1 MFKSGIVSVVGSPNA
16 GKSTLVNEIVGRKVS
31 IVTDKVHTT
40 RKIIRGVYN
49 EEEAQIVFVD
59 TPGFLKPLNR
69 LQVYMAHQIEESFEN
84 VDVVIYILDGR
95 YGVGKKER
103 ENLEK
108 LKHVKCKKIAFINK
122 IDLLNQEQVVSIINS
137 LNDTELF
144 DDVLAMSLKEGFNV
158 TGIVDVIKPYLSGE
172 DKFFEEEVFTDLTDN
187 YFAAEIIREHILHLT
202 KNEVPHS
209 VSVEVTSMEDD
220 PKTDVLIVSAEIY
233 VERDSQKAIII
244 GKAGSMIK
252 QIGMSARKELKT
264 EFKQP
269 VYLDLHVKVRKKWDN
284 DATFLNQIGY
294 DI

>member
-1 MFKSGIVSVVGSPNA
+1 MYKSGIVSVVGSPNA
-16 GKSTLVNEIVGRKVS
+16 GKSSLVNELVGRKVS

-49 EEEAQIVFVD
+49 DDETQIIFVD

-69 LQVYMAHQIEESFEN
+69 LQVYMAHQIEESFN
-84 VDVVIYILDGR
+84 DVDVAIYILDAR

-108 LKHVKCKKIAFINK
+108 LKHVKCKKVAIVNK
-122 IDLLNQEQVVSIINS
+122 IDLLDQEAVVRIIS
-137 LNDTELF
+137 DLQATELF
-144 DDVLAMSLKEGFNV
+144 DDVLAMSITKGFNV
-158 TGIVDVIKPYLSGE
+158 HGIIDVLKPYLSGE
-172 DKFFEEEVFTDLTDN
+172 FKFFEDDVFTDLSDN
-187 YFAAEIIREHILHLT
+187 NFAAEIIREHILHLT

-220 PKTDVLIVSAEIY
+220 TANNVLVISAEIY

-244 GKAGSMIK
+244 GKGGTMIK
-252 QIGMSARKELKT
+252 KIGVAARSELKE
-264 EFKQP
+264 EFKQA

-294 DI
+294 DL